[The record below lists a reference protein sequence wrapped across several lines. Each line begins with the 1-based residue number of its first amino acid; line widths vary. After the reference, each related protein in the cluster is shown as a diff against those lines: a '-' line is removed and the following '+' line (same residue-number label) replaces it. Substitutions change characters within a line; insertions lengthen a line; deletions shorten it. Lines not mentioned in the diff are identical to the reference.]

1 MTSAKSTILRFAA
14 LLAVVVAS
22 SAVEAG
28 TDSFALRARRILP
41 VSPDLPWVIENGVIV
56 VRDGRIA
63 AVGKDLEIPPDLP
76 TIEFPDGTV
85 VPGLVAAASDLV
97 GQRRGGESVL
107 SISGRVIFRSGG
119 GAAEQG
125 DESIAAGYRAADAF
139 DRYADY
145 ARTLAAGVTTVH
157 LSPGSHRLLS
167 GQGAVAKLGG
177 PPAARILRERADL
190 SVNLGPDVYNPPP
203 DVTFSFPASAD
214 VPIPLPRPQ
223 RPASRMGQFLALEEA
238 IRDAMAGTRGER
250 LSIHGP
256 ALAQAW
262 KDKLPLRVR
271 GDRAGDLLGTIKF
284 LRTQQ
289 RAGYIV
295 GGAEAD
301 RLADDLRTAGV
312 PLVYQSRDQ
321 FRAPGSDIGRD
332 PEGTRAALGA
342 PACDFEALTGVKL
355 ALAPPVGQPVADLRL
370 AAIRA
375 SGAGL
380 GPRRTLEAVTRIPA
394 EILGVADRVG
404 SLAPGKDADLLV
416 LTGDPLEVSS
426 HVERVYVQGRCVFEP
441 PTTPAQRRPLLQSG
455 DRRPLV
461 VKAGTVWAAPGKEI
475 QDGQVLIED
484 GKIVAV
490 GRSVPHPPFARV
502 IDVRPNGFVTPGL
515 IDSYGHLGLGGD
527 RTAVGR
533 EVRLSK
539 LVGAADV
546 TDRRVAA
553 AGVTTVLTAPYA
565 LLGMSSSAAAI
576 KTAGSRRPQRVVR
589 DPAAVLFDLSG
600 ADPSTVQETLGKTLE
615 AGKKYLDTWNKYE
628 KDLKEFLEARKKGT
642 TGKPGTGEESREVTE
657 KSSEPDPVSGTWE
670 VRAWG
675 GPLPGEVTVTIAV
688 QLSGTAVE
696 GRITQSNM
704 GITGRLSGTFDGK
717 HLSATIEASIPGEQ
731 VTAQLEADLAGED
744 RFKGTIS
751 VMGFLAQVEGRRVD
765 KTPVELKVT
774 STRRLRG
781 KGGQPLP
788 PKVDESLEPLKDL
801 LEKKIPAVVAVSTP
815 AQIREVLA
823 LLVDKHELPVTLLNA
838 EGASVHAARL
848 AEKKVAVI
856 VPPAVLRP
864 RRNIDYLQADELARR
879 SVPIAFQS
887 DAEDGARDLPA
898 VVLYAVERGLSA
910 EGALE
915 ALTIGA
921 ARALKIDQ
929 RVGSLEPGK
938 DADLVIFSGR
948 PFEGGSRVLRVV
960 VDGEEVRP

>member
-1 MTSAKSTILRFAA
+1 MMSAKSTPLTFAA
-14 LLAVVVAS
+14 LLAVVVWS

-56 VRDGRIA
+56 VRDGRVA

-76 TIEFPDGTV
+76 TIDFPDGTV
-85 VPGLVAAASDLV
+85 VPGLVAAASNLV

-107 SISGRVIFRSGG
+107 VISGRVIFRSGG

-157 LSPGSHRLLS
+157 LSPGTDRLLT

-177 PPAARILRERADL
+177 PPAARMLRERADL

-223 RPASRMGQFLALEEA
+223 RPASRMGQFLVLEEA
-238 IRDAMAGTRGER
+238 IRDAMAGKRGQR

-262 KDKLPLRVR
+262 KDRLPLRVR
-271 GDRAGDLLGTIKF
+271 GDRAGDLLGTVKF

-301 RLADDLRTAGV
+301 RLADALRTASV

-321 FRAPGSDIGRD
+321 FRAPGSDIGRH
-332 PEGTRAALGA
+332 PEGTRAVLGS
-342 PACDFEALTGVKL
+342 PACDFDALDGVKL

-380 GPRRTLEAVTRIPA
+380 GPRRALEAITRIPA
-394 EILGVADRVG
+394 EILGVAERVG

-441 PTTPAQRRPLLQSG
+441 PTTPAERPVPRSG
-455 DRRPLV
+455 VRRPLV

-475 QDGQVLIED
+475 HDGQVLIED

-490 GRSVPHPPFARV
+490 GRSVPHPPFAHV
-502 IDVRPNGFVTPGL
+502 IDARPDGFVTPGL

-527 RTAVGR
+527 RTSVGR

-546 TDRRVAA
+546 TDQRVAA

-565 LLGMSSSAAAI
+565 LSGMSSSAAAI

-615 AGKKYLDTWNKYE
+615 AGKKYLDTWQKYE
-628 KDLKEFLEARKKGT
+628 KDLKEFLEAQKKGE
-642 TGKPGTGEESREVTE
+642 KPKTSEESRDETE
-657 KSSEPDPVSGTWE
+657 KSSELDPVSGTWE

-731 VTAQLEADLAGED
+731 VTAQLEADLTGED
-744 RFKGTIS
+744 QFKGTIS
-751 VMGFLAQVEGRRVD
+751 VMGFSLQVEGRRVD

-823 LLVDKHELPVTLLNA
+823 LLVDKHELPVTLLGA

-856 VPPAVLRP
+856 VPPAVLRQ
-864 RRNIDYLQADELARR
+864 RRDIEYLQADELARR

-921 ARALKIDQ
+921 ARALKIDR